1 MGKPAPWARHSA
13 SRVPRQRSQEPSPF
27 GARFVVRS
35 HLPPPAC
42 QISYELFLDQVNYI
56 STHMRAV
63 SVCRAS
69 TGGGHPLAPRGANLG
84 AVGDTALVPTRSSP
98 PAGPERSQLAPGRDI
113 AAIKAKEGQPSAQ
126 PRRVSAQPSF
136 FRNDS
141 SGGSKAAHA
150 TDQKELDPKRR
161 HTPRPDTPQPARS
174 RCCRRGGLQAR
185 PAGPSCC
192 RDERTPRPI
201 DRRGTRLTSAATH
214 QVGPR
219 KPKLGESASTEVQ
232 HLLSTRHRPA
242 PFRPP

>member
-1 MGKPAPWARHSA
+1 MSGEYGRGTPTGAPWLE
-13 SRVPRQRSQEPSPF
+13 SRSRGGYRAGAHVVFAPCRS
-27 GARFVVRS
+27 
-35 HLPPPAC
+35 
-42 QISYELFLDQVNYI
+42 
-56 STHMRAV
+56 
-63 SVCRAS
+63 
-69 TGGGHPLAPRGANLG
+69 G
-84 AVGDTALVPTRSSP
+84 AVAM
-98 PAGPERSQLAPGRDI
+98 APGRDI
-113 AAIKAKEGQPSAQ
+113 AAITAKDGQPSAQ
-126 PRRVSAQPSF
+126 PRRVSAQPSS

>member
-98 PAGPERSQLAPGRDI
+98 PAGPERSQWLPEEISPPSRRRTDNPVRSLGEFPLSLLLFGMTHRGAAKQRMRRIRRSWIRSDDIPHAPTLPSQHARDAVAGVACKHGLRGRHV
-113 AAIKAKEGQPSAQ
+113 AAMNG
-126 PRRVSAQPSF
+126 
-136 FRNDS
+136 
-141 SGGSKAAHA
+141 H
-150 TDQKELDPKRR
+150 L
-161 HTPRPDTPQPARS
+161 ARS
-174 RCCRRGGLQAR
+174 TVAE
-185 PAGPSCC
+185 
-192 RDERTPRPI
+192 RD
-201 DRRGTRLTSAATH
+201 
-214 QVGPR
+214 
-219 KPKLGESASTEVQ
+219 
-232 HLLSTRHRPA
+232 
-242 PFRPP
+242 